1 MAKVYFRA
9 FQTGIGGAAMYITT
23 TQWRQSAGREKSDVT
38 FRGGDDVWYCY
49 PKSMH
54 RNDAKSAVVKA
65 YDAWV
70 ENSKPSVAEYRKHA
84 MAEDVPKGWF
94 GL

>member
-9 FQTGIGGAAMYITT
+9 FPTGIGGAAMYISAK
-23 TQWRQSAGREKSDVT
+23 QWVRSAGRENIEVT
-38 FRGGDDVWYCY
+38 IRKGDDVWYCY
-49 PKSMH
+49 PKRM
-54 RNDAKSAVVKA
+54 NKKDAKQAVVKA

-70 ENSKPSVAEYRKHA
+70 DNGKPGIAEYRKRA
-84 MAEDVPKGWF
+84 MAEDVPKVWF